1 MTEILSTDW
10 FVWGVGLILVFQL
23 LVILLGEAIY
33 RADRRT
39 LPIGGIFR
47 ALRNI
52 VLPLAVLFVFLTRL
66 LELERES
73 VVVRLVETA
82 LWVSVVY
89 AVLLVFNVLVF
100 ENAAKESWRSRA
112 PKLFQDLIRLLLVVI
127 GAAIVLSVVW
137 RQDLGGL
144 IAALGVGSIV
154 LGLALQET
162 LGNLMS
168 GIALFFERP
177 FSVGDWI
184 SVGGKSGQ
192 VVQITWRSVHLR
204 TAERNLLV
212 LPNSALGRETITNY
226 SQPTDQQMLRL
237 SFSFGLDAPPNRV
250 KQVLLSV
257 AHEIA
262 FISKDPEPRAV
273 ACEVLEDRIRYEA
286 RVSIEHGRYMPE
298 VTDRFTSAVWYAA
311 RRAGLPLPLPHAVEM
326 QVRDVAQDPL
336 HEQQRMESLL
346 RKAEGLRVLP
356 DEAIQRLASD
366 AHLVLF
372 GAGEHLIVAGE
383 VPRNVYV
390 ITSGEALGTY
400 PNKSAEAGSIRYG
413 ANEVLGV
420 TSLARAQVS
429 DTQVVAVTDVEAVVI
444 AGDVVARAL
453 QEHPALNNQVAR
465 IWQARA
471 DVLRRSGQQ
480 AVELAAANAAR
491 QATQDSD
498 A

>member
-1 MTEILSTDW
+1 MAELLATDW
-10 FVWGVGLILVFQL
+10 FVWGVGLILGFQL
-23 LVILLGEAIY
+23 LVVLLGEAIY

-66 LELERES
+66 LEIERES
-73 VVVRLVETA
+73 VPVRLVETA

-100 ENAAKESWRSRA
+100 ENAARESWRSRA

-177 FSVGDWI
+177 FTVGDWI

-192 VVQITWRSVHLR
+192 VVQISWRSVHLR
-204 TAERNLLV
+204 TAQHNLLV

-226 SQPTDQQMLRL
+226 SQPTDQQMLQL

-250 KQVLLSV
+250 KAMLVEV
-257 AHEIA
+257 AREIPLIA
-262 FISKDPEPRAV
+262 AEPAPRAV
-273 ACEVLEDRIRYEA
+273 ACEVLDDRIRYEA
-286 RVSIEHGRYMPE
+286 RVCIEHGRYMPQ
-298 VTDRFTSAVWYAA
+298 VTDQFTSAVWYAA
-311 RRAGLPLPLPHAVEM
+311 RRAGLPLPLPHAVEL
-326 QVRDVAQDPL
+326 QIREGADNAPDAAQL
-336 HEQQRMESLL
+336 TTLL
-346 RKAEGLRVLP
+346 RRAEGFRVLP
-356 DEAIQRLASD
+356 DEALSNLATVAD
-366 AHLVLF
+366 HVMF
-372 GAGEHLIVAGE
+372 GAGERLIAAGE
-383 VPRNVYV
+383 VPRSVYV
-390 ITSGEALGTY
+390 ITAGEALGVY
-400 PNKSAEAGSIRYG
+400 PAGSPDTGSIHFG
-413 ANEVLGV
+413 AGEVLGV
-420 TSLARAQVS
+420 TSLARAQAS
-429 DTQVVAVTDVEAVVI
+429 DTHVSAVTDVATI
-444 AGDVVARAL
+444 RIPGDVVARVL
-453 QEHPALNNQVAR
+453 QEHPTLSNQFAR
-465 IWQARA
+465 IWQART

-480 AVELAAANAAR
+480 KANGPAPSGAAGAAA
-491 QATQDSD
+491 DSD